1 MLEKFVQHRT
11 LANLLMLIF
20 IGIGIYAL
28 PSLQKETFPEF
39 DSSELQVVVTY
50 PGASAE
56 EVEEGICQKIED
68 AIDGVEFIKEVES
81 VALEGQATITIEVED
96 DADLTTVQIDVD
108 TEINAIDDFPQSVED
123 PVITAVSYT
132 HLTLPT
138 ILLV

>member
-39 DSSELQVVVTY
+39 DSSELQVVVAY
-50 PGASAE
+50 LGASAE

-68 AIDGVEFIKEVES
+68 AIDGVEFIKDCLLYTS
-81 VALEGQATITIEVED
+81 
-96 DADLTTVQIDVD
+96 DAAD
-108 TEINAIDDFPQSVED
+108 E
-123 PVITAVSYT
+123 
-132 HLTLPT
+132 
-138 ILLV
+138 